1 MTFSEVFAALRK
13 KEGLSQNEMAERLF
27 VTRQAVSR
35 WECGE
40 TTPNLETDRKS
51 VV

>member
-27 VTRQAVSR
+27 VTRQAALSFVSISTKR
-35 WECGE
+35 ARG
-40 TTPNLETDRKS
+40 RGS
-51 VV
+51 VFR